1 MKTMRWMT
9 CLIIALLFTAASPAS
24 GQQQKQP
31 ILVGHIDHLEGQ
43 LLRYV
48 PETKD
53 WVATVKDAPFGLE
66 DALYADKNTR
76 AEIIMPNST
85 MLRIGGSTQAQLLR
99 LTDDVTEIDIASGT
113 ARFYN
118 NSPNNIIKATTPFG
132 SVVAPASTS
141 FDLYV
146 GDESVEV
153 IGVKGRVEFVHPAG
167 TTKYE
172 VIAGSSSIVA
182 NRSQVASGEGMTDAS
197 WNSWN
202 TERDRI
208 WEQRLAPR
216 GETVRYLPEQ
226 LYTEAYAL
234 EDQGSWERVYYDGG
248 YRQFWRPTHVS
259 AGWAPYTCGRWTT
272 WYGDQVW
279 VPAEPFGYVTHHYGS
294 WVYVDASRC
303 WFWAPPVVAVNIAAV
318 PSYTISYGW
327 YPGRV
332 SWIYTETYV
341 GWVPLAPYEPYYCH
355 NYWGPSVIIV
365 GDFDNDH
372 HHGDHHDDNHGRHHY
387 EDHAVV
393 VNQNNFY
400 TVNNY
405 NDVRIKNVDKATI
418 AKAYR
423 GSPVVNSMVIK
434 NHKDLLQK
442 YNFAD
447 LNVHQK
453 PHQTVLE
460 RIQNN
465 MGAAKRSDRDN
476 APAILQKTDR
486 IKIGSPDT
494 GATFKGRPFQVTDKM
509 VPASD
514 VAKPRAVTPFATRE
528 LKPSGTVLPAQ
539 HEAVPQQPVKP
550 SFDRDRGMPEPKRP
564 ESAEHAGKPEPPA
577 FNKPAETLRPHAPQG
592 EEGRQPVLNTPE
604 VQKPGTL
611 PGHEIHRP
619 VPPTQEQIQRPEH
632 TRPQINDDHQPAH
645 PEPRVEQPR
654 QVEPPVRHEPQIE
667 QPRTIQQP
675 RQVTPEPRQQPTV
688 SKPETHTPVQT
699 QTEQPRHIEPPVRH
713 EPQVEQPRTIQQ
725 PRQVTPEPRQQ
736 PAISRPETHAPTQ
749 TQTEQPRHIEQPVR
763 HEPQVQQPRE
773 VTPQPQHQ
781 PAYSQPETHTPV
793 QQSPSGGHQQTAPKP
808 SQPQSQ
814 QLPGAAHGFQ
824 R

>member
-1 MKTMRWMT
+1 MKTIRWMV
-9 CLIIALLFTAASPAS
+9 CLIFALLFTAASPAT

-31 ILVGHIDHLEGQ
+31 ILVGHIAHLEGQ

-85 MLRIGGSTQAQLLR
+85 ILRIGGNTQAQLLR

-118 NSPNNIIKATTPFG
+118 NSSNTVIRATTPFG
-132 SVVAPASTS
+132 SVVAPAGTS

-146 GDESVEV
+146 GDESIEV
-153 IGVKGRVEFVHPAG
+153 IALKGRVEFVHPAG

-172 VIAGSSSIVA
+172 VIAGSSSIIA
-182 NRSQVASGEGMTDAS
+182 NRSQVASGEGLTDAA

-202 TERDRI
+202 AERDRI
-208 WEQRLAPR
+208 WEQRLNQR
-216 GETVRYLPEQ
+216 GQTARYLPEQ
-226 LYTEAYAL
+226 LNSEAYVL
-234 EDQGSWERVYYDGG
+234 EEQGSWENVYYDGL
-248 YRQFWRPTHVS
+248 YHQCWRPTHVS

-272 WYGDQVW
+272 WYGDQCW

-294 WVYVDASRC
+294 WVYVDARSG
-303 WFWAPPVVAVNIAAV
+303 WYWAPPVVPVGVAGV
-318 PSYTISYGW
+318 PAYTIGYGW

-332 SWIYTETYV
+332 SWIYTDTYI

-365 GDFDNDH
+365 GDFDDDH

-405 NDVRIKNVDKATI
+405 NDVRLKNVDKATI

-434 NHKDLLQK
+434 NNKDLLQK

-453 PHQTVLE
+453 PHQTVLDH
-460 RIQNN
+460 IQQNLA
-465 MGAAKRSDRDN
+465 AAKRDDRQN
-476 APAILQKTDR
+476 ASAIAQKLDWMQPG
-486 IKIGSPDT
+486 KPVDGSIM
-494 GATFKGRPFQVTDKM
+494 KGRPMQVTDKL
-509 VPASD
+509 VPDRD
-514 VAKPRAVTPFATRE
+514 VNKPKALTPFTTRE
-528 LKPSGTVLPAQ
+528 LKPSGQVRPEQNKTKEPLREKSSFDADRGRPQNKGLDAEQKPDQVVEKPRAP
-539 HEAVPQQPVKP
+539 EAGKDRPEADRDRLRPPPPEFNKPEESRKQPLREDERTTPVKP
-550 SFDRDRGMPEPKRP
+550 ERYQ
-564 ESAEHAGKPEPPA
+564 KPEPASPQIDR
-577 FNKPAETLRPHAPQG
+577 NEKPAQPRHYERPAPPETP
-592 EEGRQPVLNTPE
+592 
-604 VQKPGTL
+604 
-611 PGHEIHRP
+611 
-619 VPPTQEQIQRPEH
+619 
-632 TRPQINDDHQPAH
+632 
-645 PEPRVEQPR
+645 VEQPR
-654 QVEPPVRHEPQIE
+654 R
-667 QPRTIQQP
+667 
-675 RQVTPEPRQQPTV
+675 
-688 SKPETHTPVQT
+688 
-699 QTEQPRHIEPPVRH
+699 IEPPVRH
-713 EPQVEQPRTIQQ
+713 EPQVEQPHTIQQ
-725 PRQVTPEPRQQ
+725 PRQVTTEPRQQ
-736 PAISRPETHAPTQ
+736 PTVSRPETHPPAQ

-793 QQSPSGGHQQTAPKP
+793 QRSPSGGHQQTAPQP